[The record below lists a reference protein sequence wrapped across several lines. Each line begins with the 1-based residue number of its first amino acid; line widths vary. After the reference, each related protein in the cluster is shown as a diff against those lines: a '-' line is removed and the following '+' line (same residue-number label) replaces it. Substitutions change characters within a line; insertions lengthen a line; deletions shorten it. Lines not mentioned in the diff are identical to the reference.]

1 MTSTLCI
8 RCGQPKYECHSSTP
22 PHPSLPSAA
31 ECAPKARRM
40 SREADLVVAAALQ
53 ATGKEGTMSL
63 KLVLLVAAVVC
74 FALAAFNIAQG
85 RLVPAGLACWAA
97 AGLV

>member
-31 ECAPKARRM
+31 ECVGYANVLGA
-40 SREADLVVAAALQ
+40 
-53 ATGKEGTMSL
+53 EGPTYEPGGGSSGGGG
-63 KLVLLVAAVVC
+63 ASG
-74 FALAAFNIAQG
+74 N
-85 RLVPAGLACWAA
+85 W
-97 AGLV
+97 